1 MGLGLMMFNT
11 TFSNISGILWR
22 SVLMLEKTFDLMQ
35 VADKLYHT
43 TVVSSTARHHRDS
56 RS

>member
-35 VADKLYHT
+35 VADKLYHI

-56 RS
+56 R

>member
-22 SVLMLEKTFDLMQ
+22 SVLMLEKTFDLTQ
-35 VADKLYHT
+35 VSDKLYHI
-43 TVVSSTARHHRDS
+43 TVVSSTARHHQDS